1 MSARPARRRDL
12 RRYPGFGT
20 LTWVCLVFLYAPILV
35 MAIYSFNKI
44 RSITTWGGFSFDWYA
59 KAIGNALDK
68 VLERA
73 GFDRAVERGGVK
85 RALERTKYDASGIL
99 GKLVF
104 YLLFLFVLQLAFG
117 VFGPNPI
124 SDMLEAV
131 IAYIP
136 RVIAAILI
144 IVVASAIA
152 AAVREMV
159 DAALG
164 NLGYGRVLA
173 NVAGAAVLTVGIFA
187 ALSQLEIAPAILNA
201 VFYGL
206 DWIATVPPTVRLTSE
221 AFGRENT
228 GVIYG
233 WIGASHQL
241 GASVAAFGAG
251 AIRTMLGG
259 YQVAFWAAGLL
270 CVVAG
275 LSFLTIGRSLR
286 PVAVPSV
293 AAAG

>member
-1 MSARPARRRDL
+1 MD
-12 RRYPGFGT
+12 GFREG
-20 LTWVCLVFLYAPILV
+20 LENAWANVAAFLPKFLGFLLIL
-35 MAIYSFNKI
+35 IIGYFI
-44 RSITTWGGFSFDWYA
+44 A

-68 VLERA
+68 VLERV

-152 AAVREMV
+152 AAIREMV

-164 NLGYGRVLA
+164 NLAYGRVLA

-201 VFYGL
+201 VFYAILAIVVGVVIVAVGGGGIQPMRDRWGRALIRL
-206 DWIATVPPTVRLTSE
+206 DEEMPRAR
-221 AFGRENT
+221 REL
-228 GVIYG
+228 
-233 WIGASHQL
+233 A
-241 GASVAAFGAG
+241 GAG
-251 AIRTMLGG
+251 DRVKERVEEDRAKLQAEAERI
-259 YQVAFWAAGLL
+259 Q
-270 CVVAG
+270 
-275 LSFLTIGRSLR
+275 R
-286 PVAVPSV
+286 PDRPQ
-293 AAAG
+293 